1 MFLQPKMPSPI
12 ALSVFLSLPKD
23 NTKYD
28 KITIRR
34 VNNNFVVDYRD
45 ADSKDNYV
53 LTLTNTSL
61 GVYVKTLCQLF
72 LADGDPFADIQFN
85 FLGFPTFMAKHN
97 TFQEN
102 SRLIKTLVT
111 AANIVSESVFAD
123 YPEGVYCEDEDEDD
137 EMPGLVSLN
146 EGYKYQPVGRASRSE
161 PDWERHY

>member
-1 MFLQPKMPSPI
+1 MPSPI
-12 ALSVFLSLPKD
+12 ALSVFLSLAKD
-23 NTKYD
+23 KTQFD
-28 KITIRR
+28 KVTIRR

-61 GVYVKTLCQLF
+61 GEYVKTLCQLF
-72 LADGDPFADIQFN
+72 LADNDPFADIQFN
-85 FLGFPTFMAKHN
+85 FLGFPTFMAKRH
-97 TFQEN
+97 TFQQN

-146 EGYKYQPVGRASRSE
+146 EGYQPVGRAPAYE
-161 PDWERHY
+161 PEWERHY

>member
-72 LADGDPFADIQFN
+72 LADNDPFADIQFN
-85 FLGFPTFMAKHN
+85 FLGFPTFMAKRH
-97 TFQEN
+97 TFKEN
-102 SRLIKTLVT
+102 SQIIKTLVT
-111 AANIVSESVFAD
+111 TANIVSESVFAD
-123 YPEGVYCEDEDEDD
+123 YPEGVYCEDEDEEDN

-146 EGYKYQPVGRASRSE
+146 QGYQPVGRARASE
-161 PDWERHY
+161 PEWERHY